1 MHGTLLPIHH
11 LFVAVSPRA
20 EHELAHL
27 MVVREVTHAHAAEA
41 LQEHVRRPR
50 DRAVATDD
58 REHVDGVHALV
69 VDTESYETTV
79 ILSPSHTGPTRL
91 RPKKLESWASR
102 G

>member
-27 MVVREVTHAHAAEA
+27 MVVREVTHAQAAEA

-58 REHVDGVHALV
+58 REHVHGVHALV
-69 VDTESYETTV
+69 VDAES
-79 ILSPSHTGPTRL
+79 
-91 RPKKLESWASR
+91 
-102 G
+102 